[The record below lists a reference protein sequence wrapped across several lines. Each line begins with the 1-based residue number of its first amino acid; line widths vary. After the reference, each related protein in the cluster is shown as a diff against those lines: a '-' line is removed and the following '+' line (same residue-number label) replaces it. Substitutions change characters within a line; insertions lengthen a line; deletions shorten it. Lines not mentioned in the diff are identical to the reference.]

1 MDLTPIRDD
10 ASPITPSSKPI
21 QVMSPNLGQ
30 GLALGSTRAEE
41 GEAEMDTAMA
51 RAIRQSWSETRAED
65 GSVQRTYTQCAR
77 EWPLSE
83 TEAFENIEVAL
94 NVLKRACEYLHE
106 GMMQMGRTVEQKANI
121 PSVEAAVRELAHHTQ
136 EVRNGVQRTVTRQTE
151 LSNRLDSVS
160 EHLQAARGRMEAL
173 SAQLDQ
179 GGREHMA
186 LTVEYR
192 HSIEEAQRKVIQLG
206 SLIEHSQVDTQR
218 LDKGLTDLQ
227 ENVFN
232 NGVAID
238 HLKEDL
244 EREVAKLST
253 LSGHA
258 TDVSAYQRHAA
269 SHDEALVQCRTQLST
284 QAQRIDESEQQ
295 LRRLQQEV
303 TDLTSRSTPRAEHS
317 VPNRDPELAVR
328 LSQLEEGMKTQQRT
342 MKQLIRD
349 NVEDAKEVKLY
360 LDQVHDLLTT
370 TLEAVGSSTPERAT
384 GGMTR
389 LSKVAKKGD
398 YRVDVEDSDFCKV
411 GEIVFIGGQEA
422 RTVMGKSSLIFKVPL
437 DGEYPEG
444 TTVRTLR
451 ENEFLQLDGENVY
464 VYAQDLE
471 GQSHMVCGVDLVHQV
486 PPEWAEERDD
496 VQDQVYSD
504 DLDQRVQR
512 AVDARMAASRPVV
525 SGAGGPMVPPWTT
538 SHAHEWSASNG
549 QTRVPP
555 LPSFGKKEEG
565 EPAQEQGAGHQNY
578 VKQEEDVKFESLDD
592 YFCRGMDSSGPA
604 SWDKI
609 LREMEQ
615 NSLADVGTMNYREG
629 AREEKW
635 GMLDL
640 KNIHFPKV
648 TAQSVKRATLLQ
660 YFEVDFIRAMGII
673 SPAAATYAKAV
684 IAGVHRDLPVYRKR
698 DLSTTVRDWTGK
710 MVEELWHSRAEA
722 AVNLALQTAGVSA
735 ECLEM
740 ARMLRHDPPVRLI
753 LMTAYHQLLPYQSRE
768 EEELQC
774 SST

>member
-1 MDLTPIRDD
+1 
-10 ASPITPSSKPI
+10 
-21 QVMSPNLGQ
+21 MSPNLGQ
-30 GLALGSTRAEE
+30 GLATGSAQAEE
-41 GEAEMDTAMA
+41 GEVEMDTAMA
-51 RAIRQSWSETRAED
+51 RAILQSWSEVRGED

-83 TEAFENIEVAL
+83 TVAFENIEAAL

-106 GMMQMGRTVEQKANI
+106 GMMQMGKTVDLKANI

-136 EVRNGVQRTVTRQTE
+136 EVRKEVQRTVTRQTE
-151 LSNRLDSVS
+151 LSGKLDSMS
-160 EHLQAARGRMEAL
+160 EHLQAARGRVEAV

-186 LTVEYR
+186 LAVECR
-192 HSIEEAQRKVIQLG
+192 HAIEETQRKVIQLG
-206 SLIEHSQVDTQR
+206 SIAEHSQVETQR

-232 NGVAID
+232 NGVEID

-244 EREVAKLST
+244 KREVAKLST
-253 LSGHA
+253 LSGHTA
-258 TDVSAYQRHAA
+258 DLAAYERHAA
-269 SHDEALVQCRTQLST
+269 SHDQALTQCPSQLT
-284 QAQRIDESEQQ
+284 DQAQRIDEGQHH

-303 TDLTSRSTPRAEHS
+303 TALQGQSTPRVEHS

-328 LSQLEEGMKTQQRT
+328 LSQLEEGLKTQQRA
-342 MKQLIRD
+342 MKQLQKD
-349 NVEDAKEVKLY
+349 NVADAKEVKEY
-360 LDQVHDLLTT
+360 LDQVHDLLTS
-370 TLEAVGSSTPERAT
+370 TLEAVESKTPERAT
-384 GGMTR
+384 GGTTR
-389 LSKVAKKGD
+389 LSKVARKGD
-398 YRVDVEDSDFCKV
+398 LRVEVEESDFCRV
-411 GEIVFIGGQEA
+411 GEIVLVGGQEA

-464 VYAQDLE
+464 VFAQGLD
-471 GQSHMVCGVDLVHQV
+471 GQSHMVCGVDLMHRA

-496 VQDQVYSD
+496 IQDQVYSD
-504 DLDQRVQR
+504 DLEQRVQR
-512 AVDARMAASRPVV
+512 AVDARMATPRPVV
-525 SGAGGPMVPPWTT
+525 SGEGGPMVQPWTA

-549 QTRVPP
+549 QTRASQ

-565 EPAQEQGAGHQNY
+565 DNAQDQGTPYQAHLGVSHQTN

-609 LREMEQ
+609 LRDMEQ
-615 NSLADVGTMNYREG
+615 NSLEDVGAMNYREG

-635 GMLDL
+635 GMLDF
-640 KNIHFPKV
+640 KNIQFPKV
-648 TAQSVKRATLLQ
+648 TAQSVKRATMLQ

-673 SPAAATYAKAV
+673 SP
-684 IAGVHRDLPVYRKR
+684 
-698 DLSTTVRDWTGK
+698 S
-710 MVEELWHSRAEA
+710 
-722 AVNLALQTAGVSA
+722 
-735 ECLEM
+735 
-740 ARMLRHDPPVRLI
+740 
-753 LMTAYHQLLPYQSRE
+753 
-768 EEELQC
+768 C
-774 SST
+774 SYVC

>member
-1 MDLTPIRDD
+1 M
-10 ASPITPSSKPI
+10 
-21 QVMSPNLGQ
+21 
-30 GLALGSTRAEE
+30 
-41 GEAEMDTAMA
+41 
-51 RAIRQSWSETRAED
+51 
-65 GSVQRTYTQCAR
+65 
-77 EWPLSE
+77 
-83 TEAFENIEVAL
+83 EAFENIEVAL

-121 PSVEAAVRELAHHTQ
+121 PSVEAAVRELAQHTQ

-151 LSNRLDSVS
+151 LSNRLDSMT

-173 SAQLDQ
+173 SAQLDH

-186 LTVEYR
+186 FVVEYR
-192 HSIEEAQRKVIQLG
+192 QSIEETQRRLSQLG
-206 SLIEHSQVDTQR
+206 SLIEHSQVDNQR
-218 LDKGLTDLQ
+218 LDKGLTDLR

-238 HLKEDL
+238 HLKEDM

-253 LSGHA
+253 LSGPA
-258 TDVSAYQRHAA
+258 PDVSAYQRHAA
-269 SHDEALVQCRTQLST
+269 SQDEALTQCRSQLT
-284 QAQRIDESEQQ
+284 AQAQRIDEGQQ
-295 LRRLQQEV
+295 HLRRLQQEV
-303 TDLTSRSTPRAEHS
+303 TELTGQSTPRVEQS
-317 VPNRDPELAVR
+317 VPNRDPELAIR
-328 LSQLEEGMKTQQRT
+328 LSQLEEGMKAQQKA
-342 MKQLIRD
+342 MKQLVKD
-349 NVEDAKEVKLY
+349 NAEDAKDVKQY

-370 TLEAVGSSTPERAT
+370 TLEAVGSTTPERAI

-389 LSKVAKKGD
+389 LSKVARRGD
-398 YRVDVEDSDFCKV
+398 LRIDVEESDFCKV
-411 GEIVFIGGQEA
+411 GEIVLIGGQEA

-437 DGEYPEG
+437 NGEYPEG

-451 ENEFLQLDGENVY
+451 ENEFLQLDGEQIY

-471 GQSHMVCGVDLVHQV
+471 GQSHMVCGVDLVHQAS
-486 PPEWAEERDD
+486 PEWAEERDEA
-496 VQDQVYSD
+496 QEQAYSD

-512 AVDARMAASRPVV
+512 AVDARMAASRPPVT
-525 SGAGGPMVPPWTT
+525 GANGPMVPPWTT

-549 QTRVPP
+549 QSRVPV
-555 LPSFGKKEEG
+555 LPSFGKKEEV
-565 EPAQEQGAGHQNY
+565 EYAQEQGAPHQNY

-615 NSLADVGTMNYREG
+615 NSLEDVGAMNYREG
-629 AREEKW
+629 VREEKW

-640 KNIHFPKV
+640 KNIQFPKV

-698 DLSTTVRDWTGK
+698 DMSTTVRDWTGK
-710 MVEELWHSRAEA
+710 MVEELWHTRAEA

-735 ECLEM
+735 ESMEM

-753 LMTAYHQLLPYQSRE
+753 LMTAYHRLLPYQSRE
-768 EEELQC
+768 EEELQQYVREPQVGDQGAV
-774 SST
+774 STFQKLQAWKSAGRRLRQMGGMLPGVSALMTAFDKIPASFNMATIRGGIGFIRQRETIFPWWT